1 MLRNWLIISAEILGI
16 KETLPP
22 YLEPTL
28 EIEDLLT
35 GVSFA
40 SAGSG
45 YDPVTAEVAVII
57 TLLSHIIYFLTLK
70 ISILFFTTVFSF
82 MLYIRQCC
90 QQRIN

>member
-1 MLRNWLIISAEILGI
+1 MLRNWLIISVEKFGI

-22 YLEPTL
+22 YLDPTL

-45 YDPVTAEVAVII
+45 YDHLTTEVAVII
-57 TLLSHIIYFLTLK
+57 TLLSHHN
-70 ISILFFTTVFSF
+70 LFSNSQHFSSVFP
-82 MLYIRQCC
+82 ITA
-90 QQRIN
+90 